1 MAGTKAGKGG
11 DEQWEQEG
19 TVSWAV
25 KETSLNAAGLRA
37 AQGEGNLKLFCVSV
51 NVVDMILSKLSWN
64 RLSCLCSSPCL
75 NKVDGNRGNGSIVSV
90 MFCLSEGQVSL

>member
-11 DEQWEQEG
+11 DEQEG

-51 NVVDMILSKLSWN
+51 NVMDMILSKLSWN

-75 NKVDGNRGNGSIVSV
+75 TKVDGNRGNESIVSV

>member
-11 DEQWEQEG
+11 DEQEG